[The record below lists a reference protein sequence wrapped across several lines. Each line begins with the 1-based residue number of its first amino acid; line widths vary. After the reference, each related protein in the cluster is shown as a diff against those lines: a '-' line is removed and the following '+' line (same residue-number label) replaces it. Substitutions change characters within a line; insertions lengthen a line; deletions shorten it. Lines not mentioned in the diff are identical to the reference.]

1 VNVTDSALI
10 ELEGA
15 TTFSQR
21 AELCVW
27 GRETRR
33 LRDWEL
39 SLLAIRNPE
48 RFIYVHPDETE
59 RFSAAAKKLRADCEL
74 CLVKQLAEACE
85 GDGDEFKDFCEAMK
99 EAYLEHRKRD
109 PWKPLKNQQLESFE
123 KWINEH
129 PRAGNEQQRRS
140 LKNERK
146 SAINRAR
153 LRTKMDEGLFV
164 LWCGENAL
172 ERVRA
177 KIKSKQKDENR
188 IRNYVF
194 RGARRYARRRQ
205 RFRLQGMNA
214 LSEQSLAWA
223 RHNALEALHL
233 VNVSTHPVHAGVL
246 MFSRKFTHDE
256 KYSMSEHSRREIA
269 KTDGSAPGLPL
280 RLERM
285 GIKVSCSVFEMFE
298 GNTTQEAMTASA
310 LSGRLQELLGRGVSP
325 GDVREAAELLGIGL
339 KLSSSGAKRG
349 RKPAPRRGARN

>member
-1 VNVTDSALI
+1 MNVTDSALI

-59 RFSAAAKKLRADCEL
+59 RFSAVAKKLRADCEL
-74 CLVKQLAEACE
+74 CLGKHLAEACG
-85 GDGDEFKDFCEAMK
+85 GDGDEFKNLCAAMAQ
-99 EAYLEHRKRD
+99 AYSEHKKRD
-109 PWKPLKNQQLESFE
+109 SWKPLKPQQLNAFE

-129 PRAGNEQQRRS
+129 PRTGNEQQRRE
-140 LKNERK
+140 LKNVRK
-146 SAINRAR
+146 SAINRVRMWLRWKKGRKNPKWGQRWETKPNR
-153 LRTKMDEGLFV
+153 LHYNLF
-164 LWCGENAL
+164 
-172 ERVRA
+172 
-177 KIKSKQKDENR
+177 K
-188 IRNYVF
+188 
-194 RGARRYARRRQ
+194 GARKYARYCEG
-205 RFRLQGMNA
+205 FRLQGMNV
-214 LSEQSLAWA
+214 LSEQSKKWA
-223 RHNALEALHL
+223 RQNALEALRL

-246 MFSRKFTHDE
+246 MFSRKFTPDE

-269 KTDGSAPGLPL
+269 KTDGSAPGLPR

-285 GIKVSCSVFEMFE
+285 GIKISCSVFEMFE

-310 LSGRLQELLGRGVSP
+310 LSERLQELLGRGVSP
-325 GDVREAAELLGIGL
+325 GDVREAARLLGVN
-339 KLSSSGAKRG
+339 LSTSLPGANPG